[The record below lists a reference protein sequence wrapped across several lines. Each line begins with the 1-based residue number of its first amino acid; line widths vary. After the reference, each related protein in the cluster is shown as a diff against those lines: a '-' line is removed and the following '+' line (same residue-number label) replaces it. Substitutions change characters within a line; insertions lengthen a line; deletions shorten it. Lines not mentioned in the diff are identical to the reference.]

1 MAITYQNNVISAT
14 VLNMLQNS
22 ATLWKP
28 EEMSE
33 DEKAQVRDA
42 VQMWQTLV
50 GLECPE
56 PVVCPDVDSRDCLIY
71 KDNDDMNSLYSVEVV
86 ESEEPDIAATPGLVL
101 RRQDYVPYWYS
112 ELTATEQTQSAHIN
126 NIESQLRTYLEAE
139 ELEKLAAHNCRI
151 ELIESFE
158 RDFIFE
164 LPQSGRRKHQFPDSS
179 ANYISPPEE
188 GCIQTFTYWMADGS
202 PNPSELKLNME
213 TGVFTLEIDSAIKR
227 TYNVEIDVRINQ
239 RGANPDRHIDATLRG
254 ISIDVVCGQD
264 STVLTAPR
272 LPGVEVS

>member
-1 MAITYQNNVISAT
+1 MAITYQNNVISET
-14 VLNMLQNS
+14 ILNMLQNS

-42 VQMWQTLV
+42 VQMLQSLV
-50 GLECPE
+50 GLDCPE
-56 PVVCPDVDSRDCLIY
+56 PVVCPFVDPRDCAIY
-71 KDNDDMNSLYSVEVV
+71 QDDNDMTSLYSVEVV
-86 ESEEPDIAATPGLVL
+86 KSEELETPANSGLVL

-112 ELTATEQTQSAHIN
+112 EMNTTEQNQSAHIK
-126 NIESQLRTYLEAE
+126 NIENQLRSFLEAA

-151 ELIESFE
+151 ELIESFN
-158 RDFIFE
+158 RAFVFE
-164 LPQSGRRKHQFPDSS
+164 LPLSGRQKHYFPDSS

-188 GCIQTFTYWMADGS
+188 GCIQTFTFWMADGS
-202 PNPSELKLNME
+202 PNPSELSLNME

-239 RGANPDRHIDATLRG
+239 KGVNPDRHIDTTLRG
-254 ISIDVVCGQD
+254 ISIDVICGQD

-272 LPGVEVS
+272 LPGV